1 MAWAGASDSVLAQCR
16 HRHSSAVI
24 SAEQGEDSRRIVSL
38 DASRSGQL
46 VGRGGGSVAHEEIS
60 LVVRLRQVRV
70 AAVARTVRVGL
81 GPGCHRLARRSDGV
95 GTQLP
100 ARAAATR
107 DHESTLLAYAL
118 PRGSQSARW
127 SSALPVPPLG

>member
-1 MAWAGASDSVLAQCR
+1 MDSVLAQCR
-16 HRHSSAVI
+16 HRHSSAAI
-24 SAEQGEDSRRIVSL
+24 GAEQGEDSGRIVPL

-46 VGRGGGSVAHEEIS
+46 DGRGGGPVAHEEIS

-70 AAVARTVRVGL
+70 AEVARTVRVGL
-81 GPGCHRLARRSDGV
+81 GPGAIRSPGV
-95 GTQLP
+95 QTVSGLNCQREPPRP
-100 ARAAATR
+100 AITS
-107 DHESTLLAYAL
+107 STLLAYAL